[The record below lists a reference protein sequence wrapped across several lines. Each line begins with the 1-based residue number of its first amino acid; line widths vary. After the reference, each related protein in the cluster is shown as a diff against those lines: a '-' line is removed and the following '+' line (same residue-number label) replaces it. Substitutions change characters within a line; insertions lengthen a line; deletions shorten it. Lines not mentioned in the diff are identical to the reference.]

1 MTKLVVASCAKLQQ
15 ISSQPVWSAMLSERP
30 DGLLLLGDTIYLDND
45 QHRDPAALGAELRGL
60 WPAQLAEPHF
70 AALLSDLRARGAPVL
85 AVYDDHDF
93 IGDNRY
99 GGDFDP
105 ALREAAR
112 AELQRALTPDRVGRE
127 CYTQHHFD
135 LVDVILLDVRF
146 HRRAPEHERKDPDA
160 VLGRLQWEWL
170 IDRVSASG
178 APYLVVGSST
188 TFHAFADESWE
199 EYPAAFERL
208 RTLLRGRTGALVVSG
223 DVHRNAPYD
232 DSGVIEIVSSGV
244 AGRGVVFG
252 AVRQNYAVLDFDP
265 EALRVELRSLKVH
278 GRFDLRVPLAKWALP

>member
-15 ISSQPVWSAMLSERP
+15 IHPQPIWLAMRAERP
-30 DGLLLLGDTIYLDND
+30 DGLLLLGDTIYLEND
-45 QHRDPAALGAELRGL
+45 RHTDPAALGAELRRL
-60 WPAQLAEPHF
+60 WAAQLAEPHF
-70 AALLSDLRARGAPVL
+70 AALVSDLRARGAPVL

-112 AELQRALTPDRVGRE
+112 AELQRALAPERAGGE

-146 HRRAPEHERKDPDA
+146 HRRAPQYGRDDADA
-160 VLGRLQWEWL
+160 VLGRVQWEWM
-170 IDRVSASG
+170 IERVSESR

-208 RTLLRGRTGALVVSG
+208 RTLLRGRTGALLVSG

-244 AGRGVVFG
+244 AGRGAVFG
-252 AVRQNYAVLDFDP
+252 AVRQNYCVLTFDA